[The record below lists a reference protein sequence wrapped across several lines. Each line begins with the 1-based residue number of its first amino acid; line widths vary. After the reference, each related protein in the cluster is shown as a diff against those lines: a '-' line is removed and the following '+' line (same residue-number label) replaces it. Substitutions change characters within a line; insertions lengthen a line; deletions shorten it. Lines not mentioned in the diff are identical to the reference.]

1 VRKSGK
7 TIELTNFFIV
17 NSILSNQ
24 IQHALGSLFGTEHPF
39 PIEIQHTKENFEG
52 DYTFVV
58 FPLTKILKRK
68 PDEIGKEIGDFLVL
82 NFSEINSFNVVGGFL
97 NLVLSDES
105 FCDSLKNYSAK
116 IPKKNQSQLMVEY
129 SSPNTNKPLHLGH
142 IRNNLLGFATANI
155 LEATGYKVIKT
166 QIINDRGI
174 HICKSM
180 VAWKTFANAETPQS
194 TGMKGDHFVG
204 KYYVKFDTEY
214 RKQIKELESQGL
226 ETEKAKQ
233 EAPIIKEAQEMLL
246 KWEKNEVETLALW
259 QKMNGWVYEGFEK
272 SYKRLGVAFDSV
284 QYESKTYLLGK
295 EIVLQAI
302 EKQVF
307 TKKEDGSVW
316 CNLTDEGMDEKLVLR
331 KDGTSVYI
339 TQDLGTA
346 IERFEKHKLD
356 KLIYVVGNEQDYHFL
371 VLFKMLKKLGYVW
384 AENLFHLSYAMVD
397 LPNGKMKSREGT
409 VVDADDLMQEM
420 FDTAQKISLELGK
433 LDSYSDQEKAQ
444 LYETIGMGA
453 LKYYILKVDP
463 KKNILFDPKASIDFQ
478 GNTGSFIQYTHA
490 RICSLLDKQ
499 PLKNFGSIE
508 LSVIEKRIIR
518 QLEDYSSVVYK
529 SAETLNPS
537 LIANYIYDLVKL
549 FNSFYQSTP
558 ILKAETP
565 DQQNFRLFLS
575 QKVSETIA
583 HGMKMLGIEVPKR
596 M

>member
-1 VRKSGK
+1 
-7 TIELTNFFIV
+7 
-17 NSILSNQ
+17 
-24 IQHALGSLFGTEHPF
+24 
-39 PIEIQHTKENFEG
+39 
-52 DYTFVV
+52 
-58 FPLTKILKRK
+58 
-68 PDEIGKEIGDFLVL
+68 
-82 NFSEINSFNVVGGFL
+82 
-97 NLVLSDES
+97 
-105 FCDSLKNYSAK
+105 
-116 IPKKNQSQLMVEY
+116 
-129 SSPNTNKPLHLGH
+129 
-142 IRNNLLGFATANI
+142 
-155 LEATGYKVIKT
+155 
-166 QIINDRGI
+166 
-174 HICKSM
+174 
-180 VAWKTFANAETPQS
+180 
-194 TGMKGDHFVG
+194 
-204 KYYVKFDTEY
+204 
-214 RKQIKELESQGL
+214 
-226 ETEKAKQ
+226 
-233 EAPIIKEAQEMLL
+233 
-246 KWEKNEVETLALW
+246 LALW